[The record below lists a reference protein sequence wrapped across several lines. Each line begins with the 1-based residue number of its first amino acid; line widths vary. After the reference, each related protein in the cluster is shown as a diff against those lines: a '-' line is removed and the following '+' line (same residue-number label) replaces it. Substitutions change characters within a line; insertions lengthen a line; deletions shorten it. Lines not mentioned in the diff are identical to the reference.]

1 MKNIFTV
8 FSGRKQNLEIL
19 IKYLKKA
26 LELKILDEIHF
37 WNYTRNSNDEQ
48 YLKTISNL
56 KRTSSKSNNEYIQ
69 IFTPVID
76 NSFTFEITYSN
87 KVFIKIHNEKQN
99 IYYEIVLNELD
110 NNLNLVQCS
119 ITKNNNNELC
129 SLSQST
135 KNFID
140 NFDKKTITV
149 CICENKLIV
158 ILNKQKIITCEIKE
172 NIIIDNI
179 FIKTG
184 NNSSGNILYE
194 TVKNHHFY
202 FMDTCDKTWKNY
214 YNYYDNAIFKDDI
227 IIKCD
232 DDIVFID
239 LNKLPQFID
248 FIKNKGDEY
257 DLIYANTINNGVCAH
272 FQQNKYELIPKDLMI
287 LEYPPE
293 GRCGTLWES
302 GEKAEI
308 LHNYFIENNQ
318 KFLNYDYNND
328 IIEITSR
335 FSINFIGYK
344 GNKWYKIKDACLHNN
359 EDEYNL
365 TFDYVKNRGFKNILY
380 ADFYV
385 SHLSF
390 FSQTHAMNI
399 DDLISKYSVLYS
411 KIH

>member
-1 MKNIFTV
+1 MKNILTV
-8 FSGRKQNLEIL
+8 FAGRKHNLEIL
-19 IKYLKKA
+19 IKYFKKA

-56 KRTSSKSNNEYIQ
+56 KRTSSKSNDEYIQ

-76 NSFTFEITYSN
+76 NSFAFEITDSN

-99 IYYEIVLNELD
+99 IYYEIVLED
-110 NNLNLVQCS
+110 WNNNVKNVKS
-119 ITKNNNNELC
+119 TITKNNNELC
-129 SLSQST
+129 SLSQSRI
-135 KNFID
+135 NFID
-140 NFDKKTITV
+140 NFDKKTIIV

-232 DDIVFID
+232 DDIIFID

-272 FQQNKYELIPKDLMI
+272 FQQNKYNLIPTNLMI
-287 LEYPPE
+287 LEYPHE
-293 GRCGTLWES
+293 GYCGTLWES
-302 GEKAEI
+302 GGKAER
-308 LHNYFIENNQ
+308 LHNYFIENYQ
-318 KFLNYDYNND
+318 KFLNYEYNND
-328 IIEITSR
+328 IIPINSR

-344 GNKWYKIKDACLHNN
+344 GNKWYKIRDTCLNNN

-365 TFDYVKNRGFKNILY
+365 TFDYVKNRGFKNVLY
-380 ADFYV
+380 TDFYV

-390 FSQTHAMNI
+390 FSQTNEMNTY
-399 DDLISKYSVLYS
+399 DLINKYDMLYS